1 MPMLFFIGI
10 NKWFREEDIDHKPY
24 SSPLMLC
31 FNLPET
37 TKPVQGRL
45 KSNIPHN

>member
-10 NKWFREEDIDHKPY
+10 NKWFREEDIDHKHY

-31 FNLPET
+31 LIYLNLLNLFKE
-37 TKPVQGRL
+37 G
-45 KSNIPHN
+45 